1 MDYDYIKDYTKI
13 YEDHK
18 ELLDKLCNAL
28 GEFKDHQ
35 KELEKLE
42 VYYYSDKFMKDYDA
56 SNKGEIPSEI
66 NQGILTEDAIY
77 DLLGDNYY
85 MARELLDMAN
95 YIIQDKEK
103 GDVAE

>member
-1 MDYDYIKDYTKI
+1 MNYDNIVELTKI

-18 ELLDKLCNAL
+18 KLTDKLADVL
-28 GEFKDHQ
+28 KDFRDHQ

-42 VYYYSDKFMKDYDA
+42 KYYYSEDFMRDYDA

-85 MARELLDMAN
+85 MAREMLDLAN
-95 YIIQDKEK
+95 YIIQDKE
-103 GDVAE
+103 D

>member
-1 MDYDYIKDYTKI
+1 MDYDYIVELTKI

-18 ELLDKLCNAL
+18 KLTEKLDKAL
-28 GEFKDHQ
+28 NDFKSHQ
-35 KELEKLE
+35 KKLEELER
-42 VYYYSDKFMKDYDA
+42 YYYSEKFRDDYDA

-85 MARELLDMAN
+85 MAREMLDLAN

-103 GDVAE
+103 

>member
-1 MDYDYIKDYTKI
+1 MDYDYIVELTKI

-18 ELLDKLCNAL
+18 KLTEKLDEAL
-28 GEFKDHQ
+28 NDFKSHQ

-42 VYYYSDKFMKDYDA
+42 RYYYSEQFRDDYDA

-85 MARELLDMAN
+85 MAREMLDLAN

-103 GDVAE
+103 

>member
-1 MDYDYIKDYTKI
+1 MDYDYIIELTKI

-18 ELLDKLCNAL
+18 KLTDKLCNAL
-28 GEFKDHQ
+28 QEFKDHQ

-42 VYYYSDKFMKDYDA
+42 KYYYSEDFMKDYDA
-56 SNKGEIPSEI
+56 SNKGEFPSDI

-85 MARELLDMAN
+85 MAREMLDLAN

-103 GDVAE
+103 

>member
-1 MDYDYIKDYTKI
+1 MDYNHIVEMTEI
-13 YEDHK
+13 YEEHK
-18 ELLDKLCNAL
+18 KLVDKTCNAL
-28 GEFKDHQ
+28 QEFKDHQ

-42 VYYYSDKFMKDYDA
+42 KYYYSDKFMKDYDA
-56 SNKGEIPSEI
+56 SNKGEISSDI

-85 MARELLDMAN
+85 MAREMLDLAN

-103 GDVAE
+103 

>member
-1 MDYDYIKDYTKI
+1 MNYDHIVELTKI

-18 ELLDKLCNAL
+18 ELTDNLTDAL
-28 GEFKDHQ
+28 KDFRDHQ

-42 VYYYSDKFMKDYDA
+42 KYYYSEDFMKDHDA

-85 MARELLDMAN
+85 MAREMLDLSN
-95 YIIQDKEK
+95 YIIQDKDE
-103 GDVAE
+103 

>member
-1 MDYDYIKDYTKI
+1 MNYDHIVELTKI

-18 ELLDKLCNAL
+18 ELTDKLADAL
-28 GEFKDHQ
+28 KDFRYHQ

-42 VYYYSDKFMKDYDA
+42 KYYYSEDFMRDYDA
-56 SNKGEIPSEI
+56 SNKGEISSEI

-85 MARELLDMAN
+85 MAREMLDLAN
-95 YIIQDKEK
+95 YIIQDKE
-103 GDVAE
+103 E

>member
-1 MDYDYIKDYTKI
+1 MNYDHIVELTKI

-18 ELLDKLCNAL
+18 ELTDKLADAL
-28 GEFKDHQ
+28 KDFRDHQ

-42 VYYYSDKFMKDYDA
+42 KYYYSEDFMRDYDA

-85 MARELLDMAN
+85 MAREMLDLAN
-95 YIIQDKEK
+95 YIIQDKE
-103 GDVAE
+103 E

>member
-1 MDYDYIKDYTKI
+1 MNYDHIVELTKI

-18 ELLDKLCNAL
+18 ELTNKLTDAL
-28 GEFKDHQ
+28 KDFRDHQ

-42 VYYYSDKFMKDYDA
+42 KYYYSEDFMKDHDA

-85 MARELLDMAN
+85 MAREMLDSAN
-95 YIIQDKEK
+95 YIIQDKE
-103 GDVAE
+103 E

>member
-1 MDYDYIKDYTKI
+1 MDYDYIIELTNI
-13 YEDHK
+13 YENHK
-18 ELLDKLCNAL
+18 KLTDKLSSAL
-28 GEFKDHQ
+28 QEFKDHQ

-42 VYYYSDKFMKDYDA
+42 KYYYSEDFMKDYDA
-56 SNKGEIPSEI
+56 SNKGEIPSGI

-85 MARELLDMAN
+85 MAREMLDLAN

-103 GDVAE
+103 

>member
-1 MDYDYIKDYTKI
+1 MDYDYINEMTQI

-18 ELLDKLCNAL
+18 NLTNKLNQAL
-28 GEFKDHQ
+28 QEFKDHQ

-42 VYYYSDKFMKDYDA
+42 KYYYSDKFSNDYDA

-85 MARELLDMAN
+85 MARELLDLAN
-95 YIIQDKEK
+95 YIIQDKE
-103 GDVAE
+103 E